1 MIVTIIKW
9 QECILRC
16 HRSQTD
22 IRFFYFI
29 IIIICVS
36 RFSDRVRIES
46 AAGPHLTDR
55 PKHKS
60 RHLTE
65 VQTVDAITVRV

>member
-9 QECILRC
+9 QECILRF

-22 IRFFYFI
+22 IRFFII

-36 RFSDRVRIES
+36 RFSDRLRIES
-46 AAGPHLTDR
+46 AAGPHLTNR